1 MKIIF
6 SKVYFKDRY
15 CEDLRFYDGQN
26 QWDYIGTTGLHQ
38 EDLIFPLGVQTVHI
52 RSCEMKTD
60 QEDKVV
66 SLKNSSNKVNSI
78 FK

>member
-66 SLKNSSNKVNSI
+66 S
-78 FK
+78 